1 MYGSTKHP
9 AQLCGGFGQFFFLL
23 SVLVSLKKKKKK
35 KSLLGLIKRVGVF
48 LALCGVC
55 ACALMQVLLLPIG
68 RGFTG
73 QCLDIGAWDLASA
86 IGGRVPEAVVTF
98 EPREEALGAWQEVKG
113 EAMSVNE
120 ALYGGAIEGP
130 VRLDGS

>member
-1 MYGSTKHP
+1 M
-9 AQLCGGFGQFFFLL
+9 
-23 SVLVSLKKKKKK
+23 
-35 KSLLGLIKRVGVF
+35 GVF

-73 QCLDIGAWDLASA
+73 QCLDIGAGDLAAA
-86 IGGRVPEAVVTF
+86 IGGSVP
-98 EPREEALGAWQEVKG
+98 EALGAWHEVKG

-120 ALYGGAIEGP
+120 ALYSGAIEGP
-130 VRLDGS
+130 VRPDGS

>member
-1 MYGSTKHP
+1 M
-9 AQLCGGFGQFFFLL
+9 
-23 SVLVSLKKKKKK
+23 
-35 KSLLGLIKRVGVF
+35 GVF

-73 QCLDIGAWDLASA
+73 QCLDIGAWDLAAA
-86 IGGRVPEAVVTF
+86 IGGRIPDAVVTV
-98 EPREEALGAWQEVKG
+98 EPGHEALWAWQEVKG

-120 ALYGGAIEGP
+120 ALRWCDRGDRTAGRKLTM
-130 VRLDGS
+130 V

>member
-1 MYGSTKHP
+1 M
-9 AQLCGGFGQFFFLL
+9 
-23 SVLVSLKKKKKK
+23 
-35 KSLLGLIKRVGVF
+35 GVF

-73 QCLDIGAWDLASA
+73 QCWDIGAWDLASA

-98 EPREEALGAWQEVKG
+98 EPARRLWGRGRRSKVRPCQLMRHCV
-113 EAMSVNE
+113 
-120 ALYGGAIEGP
+120 IEGT

>member
-1 MYGSTKHP
+1 M
-9 AQLCGGFGQFFFLL
+9 
-23 SVLVSLKKKKKK
+23 
-35 KSLLGLIKRVGVF
+35 GVF

-73 QCLDIGAWDLASA
+73 QCLDIGAGDLAAA
-86 IGGRVPEAVVTF
+86 IGGRAPDAVVTF
-98 EPREEALGAWQEVKG
+98 EPVQEALGAWQEVKG

-130 VRLDGS
+130 GRKLTMV